1 MRVLIA
7 EDDPGIRDLLFDMI
21 ERQGHS
27 VVATRDGEEA
37 WRVFR
42 EQGADVI
49 LSDWLMPRVEGP
61 ELCQR
66 VREHD
71 APYAYFIL
79 LTALGDQQ
87 HHLHGRKSG
96 ADDYLSKPFD
106 MEDLG
111 ARMVTADRVV
121 TLHRRRE
128 ALLRLAR
135 QVATETNPAA
145 LFASL
150 LGEALALS
158 RVEAG
163 AVARCD
169 AEVGLTVVARELAG
183 VNEDDARGLL
193 GQMERV
199 ADMAAKQREPAIDGA
214 TIAVGLTHEGQLLGT
229 LALGTRDTRRTFGRE
244 EAESLE
250 TLAALCAAGLGAI
263 ERARLEGVLLA
274 ARTAQHEL
282 NNRLGVVLGYAEM
295 LAEYPGLPD
304 SMAELVNEIVHG
316 AKDLAETVDQ
326 LRRVTR
332 IRETPRPSLTGTT
345 LDLTESVA

>member
-1 MRVLIA
+1 MRILIA
-7 EDDPGIRDLLFDMI
+7 EDDSGIRELLVDLI
-21 ERQGHS
+21 ERQGHI

-37 WRVFR
+37 WGVFR
-42 EQGADVI
+42 DQGTDVI
-49 LSDWLMPRVEGP
+49 ISDWLMPRVEGP
-61 ELCQR
+61 ELCRR

-106 MEDLG
+106 MEDLA
-111 ARMVTADRVV
+111 ARMVTAERVI

-135 QVATETNPAA
+135 QVASETDMS
-145 LFASL
+145 SL
-150 LGEALALS
+150 YSTLLDEALGLS

-163 AVARCD
+163 MVSRWHP
-169 AEVGLTVVARELAG
+169 EEGSSVVAQQLAG
-183 VNEDDARGLL
+183 ISEGDAGALLAGLEKV
-193 GQMERV
+193 GE
-199 ADMAAKQREPAIDGA
+199 AAARDRRPVISGS
-214 TIAVGLTHEGQLLGT
+214 TIGMVLVHEGQLLGI
-229 LALGTRDTRRTFGRE
+229 LALGTRDARRTFGRE

-250 TLAALCAAGLGAI
+250 TLATFCAAGLAAI

-295 LAEYPGLPD
+295 LAEYPGLPENVN
-304 SMAELVNEIVHG
+304 ELVAEIVNG
-316 AKDLAETVDQ
+316 AKELAETVDQ

>member
-7 EDDPGIRDLLFDMI
+7 EDDVGIRDLLFDMI

-37 WRVFR
+37 WSVFR

-87 HHLHGRKSG
+87 HHLKGRKSG

-106 MEDLG
+106 MEDLN
-111 ARMVTADRVV
+111 ARMVTAERVI

-135 QVATETNPAA
+135 QVATETNPSA
-145 LFASL
+145 LFSSL

-163 AVARCD
+163 TVARSD
-169 AEVGLTVVARELAG
+169 AEVGRSIVARQLVG
-183 VNEDDARGLL
+183 ISEDEARGLL
-193 GQMERV
+193 AQLERV
-199 ADMAAKQREPAIDGA
+199 AEIAANQRRPAIDGS
-214 TIAVGLTHEGQLLGT
+214 TIAVALLHEGQLLGT
-229 LALGTRDTRRTFGRE
+229 LALGTRDARRTFGRE
-244 EAESLE
+244 EVEGLE

>member
-7 EDDPGIRDLLFDMI
+7 EDDAAIRDLLFDVI

-27 VVATRDGEEA
+27 VVATRDGQEA
-37 WRVFR
+37 WTVFQ
-42 EQGADVI
+42 EQGSDVI
-49 LSDWLMPRVEGP
+49 LSDWLMPRIEGP
-61 ELCQR
+61 ELCR
-66 VREHD
+66 LVREHD
-71 APYAYFIL
+71 APYTYFIL

-106 MEDLG
+106 MEDLS

-135 QVATETNPAA
+135 QVATATEPSE
-145 LFASL
+145 LFTCL
-150 LGEALALS
+150 LEEGLRLS
-158 RVEAG
+158 RAEAG
-163 AVARCD
+163 VVTRREPDGASAIVARQLVDVAESAATALLQQIETLSAVA
-169 AEVGLTVVARELAG
+169 GS
-183 VNEDDARGLL
+183 
-193 GQMERV
+193 
-199 ADMAAKQREPAIDGA
+199 QRRPEIDGP
-214 TIAVGLTHEGQLLGT
+214 TIAVPLIHEGQLLGT
-229 LALGTRDTRRTFGRE
+229 LALGTREARRAFGRE

-250 TLAALCAAGLGAI
+250 TMATLCAAGLGAI

-295 LAEYPGLPD
+295 LAEYPGLPEG
-304 SMAELVNEIVHG
+304 MAELAHEIVTG

-345 LDLTESVA
+345 LDLHESVA

>member
-7 EDDPGIRDLLFDMI
+7 EDDPAIRDLLFDLI
-21 ERQGHS
+21 ERQGHT
-27 VVATRDGEEA
+27 VVATRDGQEA
-37 WRVFR
+37 WSAYQ

-49 LSDWLMPRVEGP
+49 LSDWLMPRMEGP
-61 ELCQR
+61 ELCR
-66 VREHD
+66 LVRDFD

-87 HHLHGRKSG
+87 HHLTGRKSG

-135 QVATETNPAA
+135 QVATATEPAD
-145 LFASL
+145 LFARL
-150 LGEALALS
+150 LDEVLQLG

-163 AVARCD
+163 VVTRFD
-169 AEVGLTVVARELAG
+169 AEGGSRVVARQLQGITET
-183 VNEDDARGLL
+183 DAQTLL
-193 GQMERV
+193 EQMRSV
-199 ADMAAKQREPAIDGA
+199 ADAAASQLTPAGDES
-214 TIAVGLTHEGQLLGT
+214 TIAVPLLHEGQLLGT
-229 LALGTRDTRRTFGRE
+229 LALGTRDARRSFSRD

-250 TLAALCAAGLGAI
+250 TMAAFCAAGLAAI

-295 LAEYPGLPD
+295 LAEFPELPD
-304 SMAELVNEIVHG
+304 GMEELVNEIVSG

-345 LDLTESVA
+345 LDLHESVA